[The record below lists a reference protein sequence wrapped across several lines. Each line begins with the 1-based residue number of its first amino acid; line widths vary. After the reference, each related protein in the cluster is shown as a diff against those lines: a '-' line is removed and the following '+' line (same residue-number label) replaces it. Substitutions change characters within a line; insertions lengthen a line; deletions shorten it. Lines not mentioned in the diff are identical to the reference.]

1 MSMSHSLPPA
11 VLRGRSIAVLGG
23 LLAALL
29 STPAQARDTLRLR
42 VHDAIAV
49 PGGRAAVVLRT
60 YAPRPV
66 GVGQICFRASSS
78 AIGGGQ
84 TAAGP
89 FASLESWTVFPDGED
104 VASDVS
110 VQHRPDGMEILVDF
124 ESLSGA
130 VNRHD
135 GPLAVFFFRVAEDV
149 QVGQRF
155 EVTVDLPNTTLFDP
169 AGQAITVE
177 PRAGELAIRA
187 PSDRYLVA
195 FEGDEI
201 EPGETAELELQ
212 TYEPFEIASA
222 HLVLRYR
229 KRLAAGSPVVRV
241 DPRHGRRRVEID
253 TSRNGRIVVDLESAN
268 ASFNSVPGSIVR
280 AALPTRA
287 DVRGAFPIKVVR
299 RKSFM
304 VDAEGQTLPVRFER
318 DRVVVRRD

>member
-1 MSMSHSLPPA
+1 MSFTDSLPLA
-11 VLRGRSIAVLGG
+11 ARRGRSLLVFAGILSS
-23 LLAALL
+23 LLAT
-29 STPAQARDTLRLR
+29 SAQANDTLRLR

-49 PGGRAAVVLRT
+49 PGGRAAVILRT

-78 AIGGGQ
+78 AGGGQ

-89 FASLESWTVFPDGED
+89 FAALESWTVFPDGKD
-104 VASDVS
+104 VVSDVS
-110 VQHRPDGMEILVDF
+110 VQQRPDGMEILVDF

-155 EVTVDLPNTTLFDP
+155 EISVDLPNTSLFDP

-177 PRAGELAIRA
+177 PRAGELRIRA

-201 EPGETAELELQ
+201 EPGEVAELELQ

-229 KRLAAGSPVVRV
+229 KRLAAGSPAVRV

-253 TSRNGRIVVDLESAN
+253 TTGSGRIVVDLESAN

-280 AALPTRA
+280 ASLPTRA
-287 DVRGAFPIKVVR
+287 NLRGAFPIKVVR
-299 RKSFM
+299 RRSFM

-318 DRVVVRRD
+318 GRVVVRLD